1 VNCGIFY
8 DVHQKKMKK
17 YLLFVS
23 SILFLGCKSQDKD
36 IKQAIAVHAKEELMF
51 AGINYIVTNG
61 TVTLTGNC
69 PSQELKNKLVKRIQ
83 STSGVKS
90 VIDKTVIGSV
100 VLDHDFVLKQKIDS
114 VLCRYAAV
122 ESSVKN
128 GVVVLTGNLKKDQSE
143 QLLQSLNRLSIKN
156 IVNNLSS
163 K

>member
-1 VNCGIFY
+1 
-8 DVHQKKMKK
+8 
-17 YLLFVS
+17 
-23 SILFLGCKSQDKD
+23 
-36 IKQAIAVHAKEELMF
+36 MF

-69 PSQELKNKLVKRIQ
+69 PSQELKNKLVKRIR

-114 VLCRYAAV
+114 VLSRYATV
-122 ESSVKN
+122 ESTVKN
-128 GVVVLTGNLKKDQSE
+128 GVVVLTGDLKKDESE

>member
-1 VNCGIFY
+1 MMFI
-8 DVHQKKMKK
+8 KKQMKK
-17 YLLFVS
+17 YLLLLS

-36 IKQAIAVHAKEELMF
+36 IKKAIAVHAKEELMF

-61 TVTLTGNC
+61 TATLTGNC
-69 PSQELKNKLVKRIQ
+69 PSQELKNKLVKRIR

-100 VLDHDFVLKQKIDS
+100 VLDYDFVLKQKIDS
-114 VLCRYAAV
+114 VLSRYASV

-128 GVVVLTGNLKKDQSE
+128 GVVVLTGDLKKDESE